1 MGGCGSEEA
10 EEAIA
15 RALSTIA
22 AHHRAWGLSSEGAQK
37 RPIPA
42 RLAQANAL
50 SISGIDQAKGG
61 IVMQELEATW
71 KRVITIGW
79 LIVWRG
85 SLGGLAIGF
94 AIGFVVGFIF
104 GFIEGPPATSG
115 RSPETVSLIISAL
128 TVPAV
133 LAWWLL
139 VVLMA
144 LRKRYKGF
152 RLALVSTT
160 E

>member
-1 MGGCGSEEA
+1 
-10 EEAIA
+10 
-15 RALSTIA
+15 
-22 AHHRAWGLSSEGAQK
+22 
-37 RPIPA
+37 
-42 RLAQANAL
+42 
-50 SISGIDQAKGG
+50 
-61 IVMQELEATW
+61 MQELEATW